1 MTTTDEQPAERPTSR
16 ILVVGPGDQ
25 VLLFWAELGRSVDPA
40 RRPDA
45 TGFWALPGGGVEA
58 GESHESAALRELKEE
73 TGISARA
80 PLPCIAERD
89 VTYRW
94 NMRLWRSHE
103 RYYLVRC
110 QSLAFDTSGWT
121 ERDRHWMRDM
131 RWWSLAD
138 LEASREIVRPPG
150 LLPLARRIL
159 GGELPTVPVMLSA

>member
-1 MTTTDEQPAERPTSR
+1 MNTTAEEPAERPTSR
-16 ILVVGPGDQ
+16 ILVVGPEDQ
-25 VLLFWAELGRSVDPA
+25 LLLFWVELGRSVDPV

-58 GESHESAALRELKEE
+58 GESHEAAALRELKEE
-73 TGISARA
+73 TGIAASL

-94 NMRLWRSHE
+94 NSRLWRSRE

-110 QSLAFDTSGWT
+110 ESLFFETSGWT

-131 RWWSLAD
+131 RWWSLSD
-138 LEASREIVRPPG
+138 LEATAEIVRPPG
-150 LLPLARRIL
+150 LLTLVRRIL
-159 GGELPTVPVMLSA
+159 GGDVPAAPIILSA